1 MLDQIQIKEMT
12 DDQLKTMLERIQE
25 ELDEREWDRIVAKPR
40 VMKRMVELARQARQ
54 EHLEGK
60 TIEGGF
66 GRGE

>member
-1 MLDQIQIKEMT
+1 MIKKRGGTMLDQIQIKEMT

-54 EHLEGK
+54 EHLFISE
-60 TIEGGF
+60 
-66 GRGE
+66 